1 MTASNFACLEAPAPD
16 LAATGRLAE
25 AAFVEDP
32 RSAMGHLRR
41 FGEQL
46 AVELLERH
54 RLATWEEPQIE
65 RLRRLHQST
74 AIDRELLDDL
84 HTLRKVGNGAV
95 HLYGDAGHADAMRML
110 KAAARLARWYWTD
123 YTARKP
129 PAPGAFV
136 KPTAPDRRADTALIR
151 AELEAER
158 KERTRKESELEAV
171 LRLLEMPQVATHHGI
186 EAAFQR
192 LTEDQQSR
200 VAAFLQRFREEPIHA
215 DWPMVQPDGMSDD
228 KLRFVRVGELV
239 VTVIAPP
246 RADVVLVVHVGTEAE
261 ERAWAAG
268 KQFQVNAAIGTL
280 QVFDVPEA
288 EAAAVG
294 AGGLFGSVTDA
305 DLVRVGLPAAL
316 LPAVRAL
323 ATEADLDHLSP
334 HLPPE
339 SSDALYLLASG
350 EDLEKTLDLLDRAKA
365 EAPTVDT
372 EDFAAAVQHPES
384 KRSFLLVEGPDDL
397 DAVLRGSVKAW
408 RLYLHPDQ
416 RKLVRMRAKGPI
428 QVLGGAGTGKTVA
441 LLHRVNHLA
450 TRVFVEPTDRL
461 LVTTYTRN
469 LAADLQHQLSE
480 LLAPE
485 DFARVDIVNLHAL
498 AQRMWTDHGTGRSV
512 ATDDQR
518 KRAWERALTEET
530 LGLSDSFYK
539 AEWVQV
545 VQAEGLVDETSYLR
559 VRREG
564 RTVTLDRGKRRV
576 VWKVLAAFRSALDGQ
591 QVADPLDPFLGLREG
606 LDAERIPRSYVAAL
620 IDETQDFGI
629 PELRFVR
636 SLIAP
641 RDNDLFFVG
650 DAHQRIYGYPVRMS
664 RCGIEI
670 VGRSRRLRVN
680 YRTTAEVRAF
690 AVAALV
696 GQRFDDLDGEGAN
709 LKGYHSVRI
718 GTAPEVRLLRT
729 AGEERT
735 YVQKLLERWLGEVAP
750 EAICVAA
757 PTNRGVEQLH
767 EWLVGQG
774 VAVTAIRADASD
786 QGTGVRLA
794 TFHRLKGLEFPRVV
808 LTGIQDGLMPM
819 RAPAYYELST
829 DEREVWDRAQRC
841 LLYVAASRA
850 RDELVVTGFGTASS
864 FLRPGRSGAHLRG
877 GEERAENES

>member
-1 MTASNFACLEAPAPD
+1 MTASNFACLASPAPD

-32 RSAMGHLRR
+32 RSAMAHLRR

-65 RLRRLHQST
+65 RLRRLQQST

-110 KAAARLARWYWTD
+110 KAAARLARRYWTE
-123 YTARKP
+123 YTDRKP
-129 PAPGAFV
+129 PAPAGFV

-158 KERTRKESELEAV
+158 RERTRTESELEAV

-215 DWPMVQPDGMSDD
+215 DWPMAQPDGMCDD
-228 KLRFVRVGELV
+228 KVRFVQVGELV

-246 RADVVLVVHVGTEAE
+246 RTDVVLVVHVGTEAE

-294 AGGLFGSVTDA
+294 AGGLFGSIVDD
-305 DLVRVGLPAAL
+305 DLVRVGLPTAL

-323 ATEADLDHLSP
+323 ATEPDLDQLSP

-339 SSDALYLLASG
+339 ASDALYLLASG
-350 EDLEKTLDLLDRAKA
+350 HDVDQTLGLLDRAKA
-365 EAPTVDT
+365 EAATVDT
-372 EDFAAAVQHPES
+372 EDFAAAMQHPES

-397 DAVLRGSVKAW
+397 EAVLRGSVEAW

-450 TRVFVEPTDRL
+450 TRVFVEATDRL

-469 LAADLQHQLSE
+469 LAADLQHQLSR
-480 LLAPE
+480 LLAAD
-485 DFARVDIVNLHAL
+485 DFARVEVVNLHAL
-498 AQRMWTDHGTGRSV
+498 AQRMWVEDGTGRSL
-512 ATDDQR
+512 ATRDQLD
-518 KRAWERALTEET
+518 RAWERALTEET
-530 LGLSDSFYK
+530 LGLSDSFYR
-539 AEWVQV
+539 AEWLQV
-545 VQAEGLVDETSYLR
+545 VAAEGLVDETGYLR

-564 RTVTLDRGKRRV
+564 RTVNLDRGKRRE
-576 VWKVLAAFRSALDGQ
+576 VWKVLAAFRAALDGQ
-591 QVADPLDPFLGLREG
+591 HLADLSVPFLALQEG
-606 LDAERIPRSYVAAL
+606 LDVGRIPRPYVAAL
-620 IDETQDFGI
+620 VDETQDFGI
-629 PELRFVR
+629 PELRFLR

-670 VGRSRRLRVN
+670 RGRSRRLRVN
-680 YRTTAEVRAF
+680 YRTTAQVRAF

-696 GQRFDDLDGEGAN
+696 GQRFDDLDGGEDT
-709 LKGYHSVRI
+709 LDGYHSVRV
-718 GTAPEVRLLRT
+718 GNPPEIHLLRT
-729 AGEERT
+729 AAEERACVLEV
-735 YVQKLLERWLGEVAP
+735 VQRWLRQAP
-750 EAICVAA
+750 AEEICVAA
-757 PTNRGVEQLH
+757 PTNRLVQELH
-767 EWLVGQG
+767 DWLVEQG
-774 VAVTAIRADASD
+774 VAGTTLQADASD

-794 TFHRLKGLEFPRVV
+794 TFHRLKGLEFPRVM
-808 LTGIQDGLMPM
+808 LTGVHDGLMPM
-819 RAPAYYELST
+819 RNRPYYELSA
-829 DEREVWDRAQRC
+829 DERERWDREQRC
-841 LLYVAASRA
+841 LLYVASSRA
-850 RDELVVTGFGTASS
+850 RDELVVTGYGSEST
-864 FLRPGRSGAHLRG
+864 FLRPRTARDHR
-877 GEERAENES
+877 EPAR